1 MSTLLEKSITVNRT
15 VSMSGQI
22 AKAIEEPVRINIL
35 KILYHKQLNAE
46 QILNELKKTGYNKAL
61 TTIRHHIDILK
72 TSGLIEIVKIQ
83 ETRGAVTKFYGTS
96 TKLLEFDVPKDFE
109 SRYSKVIQ
117 TTSDKI
123 EKIMK
128 NISQKTSKT
137 KNQKTSDQENFKQ
150 YLLMEIINRAMTKV
164 LENPTT
170 ESKIS

>member
-15 VSMSGQI
+15 VSMSGNI
-22 AKAIEEPVRINIL
+22 ARAIEEPVRINIL
-35 KILYHKQLNAE
+35 KILYHKQLSAE
-46 QILNELKKTGYNKAL
+46 QILDELKKTGYNKAL

-96 TKLLEFDVPKDFE
+96 TKLLEFDIPKDFE

-150 YLLMEIINRAMTKV
+150 YLLMEIINRAMTNV
-164 LENPTT
+164 LENSTT

>member
-15 VSMSGQI
+15 VSMSGNI
-22 AKAIEEPVRINIL
+22 ARAIEEPVRINIL
-35 KILYHKQLNAE
+35 KILYHKQLSAE
-46 QILNELKKTGYNKAL
+46 QILQELKKTGYNKAL

-83 ETRGAVTKFYGTS
+83 ESRGAVTKFYGTS
-96 TKLLEFDVPKDFE
+96 TKLLEFDIPKDFE

-164 LENPTT
+164 LENSAT

>member
-22 AKAIEEPVRINIL
+22 ARAIEEPVRINIL
-35 KILYHKQLNAE
+35 KILYHTQLNAE
-46 QILNELKKTGYNKAL
+46 QILDELKKTGYNKAL

-96 TKLLEFDVPKDFE
+96 TKLLEFDIPKDFE

-164 LENPTT
+164 LENSTRL
-170 ESKIS
+170 KN

>member
-15 VSMSGQI
+15 VAMSGQI
-22 AKAIEEPVRINIL
+22 ARAIEEPVRINIL
-35 KILYHKQLNAE
+35 KILYHTQLNAE
-46 QILNELKKTGYNKAL
+46 QILDELKKTGYNKAL

-96 TKLLEFDVPKDFE
+96 TKLLEFDIPKDFE

-164 LENPTT
+164 LENSTT
-170 ESKIS
+170 ESKTS

>member
-22 AKAIEEPVRINIL
+22 ARAIEEPVRINIL
-35 KILYHKQLNAE
+35 KILYHKQLSAE
-46 QILNELKKTGYNKAL
+46 QILGELKKTGYNKAL

-96 TKLLEFDVPKDFE
+96 TKLLEFDIPKDFE

-164 LENPTT
+164 LENSTT

>member
-1 MSTLLEKSITVNRT
+1 MSTLLEKPIKVNRT
-15 VSMSGQI
+15 VAMSSHI
-22 AKAIEEPVRINIL
+22 ARAIEEPVRINIL
-35 KILYHKQLNAE
+35 KILYHNQLSTE
-46 QILNELKKTGYNKAL
+46 QILNELKKTGYKKAL
-61 TTIRHHIDILK
+61 TTIRHHLDVLK
-72 TSGLIEIVKIQ
+72 ISGLIEIVKIQ

-96 TKLLEFDVPKDFE
+96 TKLLEFDIPKDFE
-109 SRYSKVIQ
+109 STYSKVIQ

-150 YLLMEIINRAMTKV
+150 YLLMEIINRAMTNV
-164 LENPTT
+164 LENSTT

>member
-22 AKAIEEPVRINIL
+22 ARAIEEPVRINIL
-35 KILYHKQLNAE
+35 KILYHKQLSAE
-46 QILNELKKTGYNKAL
+46 QILDELKKTGYNKAL